1 MFFIGETRFY
11 SGNGPEG
18 PEPLFLVTELNAIH
32 LEARTVQGWGCAACG
47 GLHSNH
53 SL

>member
-1 MFFIGETRFY
+1 MVFIGEMRFY

-18 PEPLFLVTELNAIH
+18 PEPLFLVTELNAI
-32 LEARTVQGWGCAACG
+32 LLGARAVQGWVCAACG
-47 GLHSNH
+47 GLHSYH